1 MSQSILIPLVAVAA
15 LAALVALAL
24 AVLVVRDRPAASR
37 WVESLFR
44 RPPKPAAKPGAD
56 HYYKPYWS

>member
-1 MSQSILIPLVAVAA
+1 MSHSILIPLVVVGAGAA
-15 LAALVALAL
+15 LLALAL
-24 AVLVVRDRPAASR
+24 VVLVVRDRQAVAR
-37 WVESLFR
+37 RVESLFR

>member
-1 MSQSILIPLVAVAA
+1 MSHSILIPLVVAGG
-15 LAALVALAL
+15 VALL
-24 AVLVVRDRPAASR
+24 LVLGLGFLVVRDRRAAAR

-44 RPPKPAAKPGAD
+44 RPPRPAGKPGAD